1 MQTLHVRSQ
10 ELANRQIIQLFYILG
25 GAGFFP
31 STVSTSDYSGQTDL
45 FHQQYQCF
53 VAKQKCEIPS
63 ILARS
68 KAPRSVALTNRW
80 QATTSNPVNN
90 KPSHCISLFKKKQ
103 TCFPPKKKHSKAWMS
118 SLTSPGITRIWH
130 FCFPRNG
137 KCPLSKNRHWSCQVP
152 FIKLDGCTSLPTPT
166 VTIHLNKL

>member
-31 STVSTSDYSGQTDL
+31 STVSTSDYSDQTDL

-103 TCFPPKKKHSKAWMS
+103 TCFPPKKNILK
-118 SLTSPGITRIWH
+118 PG
-130 FCFPRNG
+130 
-137 KCPLSKNRHWSCQVP
+137 CQV
-152 FIKLDGCTSLPTPT
+152 LRHLASLEFGISVFLEMGNVHWVKIAIDLVRFHSSNLMAVKVYQHQP
-166 VTIHLNKL
+166 